1 MGMWRGNTKVASTG
15 NEVFVMVVLVLVA
28 IVGVGW
34 FSLWD
39 AGYLGSYWER
49 WDRGGDI
56 KCFDTQGH
64 FTTSGKQTCFVLT
77 QRGLN
82 ARERLTEECKEK
94 GEDSETC
101 LEQALK
107 QLTSSLPSTSH

>member
-1 MGMWRGNTKVASTG
+1 MAVVQNKDGEIVRMWRGNTKVDSTG

-49 WDRGGDI
+49 RDRGGDI

-64 FTTSGKQTCFVLT
+64 SRPADNKHALCSHNAVSTPGK
-77 QRGLN
+77 
-82 ARERLTEECKEK
+82 
-94 GEDSETC
+94 D
-101 LEQALK
+101 
-107 QLTSSLPSTSH
+107 